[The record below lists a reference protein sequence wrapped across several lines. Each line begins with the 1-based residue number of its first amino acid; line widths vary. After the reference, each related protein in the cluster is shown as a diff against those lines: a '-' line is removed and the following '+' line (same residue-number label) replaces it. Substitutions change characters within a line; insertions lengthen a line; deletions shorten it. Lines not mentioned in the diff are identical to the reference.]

1 METLC
6 TRCKA
11 KVEEKDNYCPKCG
24 EKLVEETET
33 VKEEKTLLEE

>member
-24 EKLVEETET
+24 EKLVEEKE
-33 VKEEKTLLEE
+33 VKSESTLLEE